1 MSTNSSEIFVSGIR
15 IDVTRKAIKN
25 VHLSVCPPEGSV
37 RISAPKSMSDDN
49 ARLAVIRRLPWIRRC
64 QEEFQSQRRETER
77 QFVSGESHY
86 FDGRRY
92 LLDVVPSVGAT
103 AVVVQNNGRIR
114 LETRPTATRD
124 AKRRAFDNFYRAH
137 LCALVSSVLPDYQER
152 LGVKAS
158 DVRIQ
163 RMKTRW
169 GSCTQ
174 ETGRILLNLELA
186 KKPRPCV
193 EYILVHELAHLT
205 ERTHSAG
212 FVEIV
217 ERAIP
222 DWRQRRDLLN
232 SLPLAYET
240 WGY

>member
-1 MSTNSSEIFVSGIR
+1 MSTSNSEIVVSGIR

-25 VHLSVCPPEGSV
+25 VHLSVCPPEGAV

-64 QEEFQSQRRETER
+64 RAEFQSQRRETER

-92 LLDVVPSVGAT
+92 LLDVVTSAGPTTVS
-103 AVVVQNNGRIR
+103 VQNNGRIR
-114 LETRPTATRD
+114 VEARPQTARD
-124 AKRRAFDNFYRAH
+124 TKRRALDEFYRAH
-137 LCALVSSVLPDYQER
+137 LRALVDHALPPYQKQ
-152 LGVKAS
+152 LGVEPR
-158 DVRIQ
+158 DIRIQ

-169 GSCTQ
+169 GSCIQ
-174 ETGRILLNLELA
+174 QTGRILLNLELA

-193 EYILVHELAHLT
+193 EYILVHEMAHLL
-205 ERTHSAG
+205 ERTHNQR

-217 ERAIP
+217 ERVMP

-232 SLPLAYET
+232 SLPLAYES
-240 WGY
+240 WDY